1 MMKCL
6 KVVFA
11 IVILVSS
18 AGYGE
23 TFNIE
28 PEFVP
33 DEVLVKFKPGLEAQ
47 SIKAVISG
55 HGAISIKR
63 IPRIDVHVLK
73 VQTEKHNL
81 MGKIR
86 EFQRDPRVAYA
97 EPNYIL
103 HACVEAPND
112 PSFSS
117 QWGLTYIDALSAW
130 DRTTGSSSIVVA
142 IVDTGVDLN
151 HPDLKNK
158 MIAGYDFVNGDN
170 IAQDDDG
177 HGTHCAGIVAAET
190 NNGVGVAGVSWGSKI
205 MPVKV
210 LGPSGGSSS
219 DCAAGIIYATDNGA
233 DVISMSFGGWEPSG
247 YDTTLHDAVKYAYA
261 TGAVLVAA
269 AGNDG
274 WPMSFQYGGY
284 LWQHTPSAYPECIAV
299 AATDTSDRDTWWSNY
314 GSELDVSAPG
324 DNIYST
330 YWAGGSTYAY
340 FSGTSMAAPFVSG
353 LAALILADKPWLS
366 NEEVMYKVRYSA
378 EDANSGT
385 FPGVDDYM
393 GYGRINASVAIIPI
407 EVGR

>member
-1 MMKCL
+1 MNCL
-6 KVVFA
+6 KAVFA
-11 IVILVSS
+11 VVILLSS
-18 AGYGE
+18 TGYGE

-33 DEVLVKFKPGLEAQ
+33 DEVLVKFKPGLETQ

-81 MGKIR
+81 MGKVR

-103 HACVEAPND
+103 HACVETPND
-112 PSFSS
+112 PGFSS
-117 QWGLTYIDALSAW
+117 QWGLAYVDALSAW

-142 IVDTGVDLN
+142 IVDTGVDLS
-151 HPDLKNK
+151 HPDLANK
-158 MIAGYDFVNGDN
+158 VVAGYDFVNGDN
-170 IAQDDDG
+170 IAQDDNG

-190 NNGVGVAGVSWGSKI
+190 NNEVGVAGVSWESKI

-210 LGPSGGSSS
+210 LDSSGSGTFSNIV
-219 DCAAGIIYATDNGA
+219 AGIIYAADNGA
-233 DVISMSFGGWEPSG
+233 DVISMSFGGYVPSG
-247 YDTTLHDAVKYAYA
+247 SATFLYAVQYAYA
-261 TGAVLVAA
+261 AGAVLVAS
-269 AGNDG
+269 AGN
-274 WPMSFQYGGY
+274 GGY
-284 LWQHTPSAYPECIAV
+284 PIDLTPWGYNYICVPAIYDECITV
-299 AATDTSDRDTWWSNY
+299 AATDTSDRNTLWSNY

-340 FSGTSMAAPFVSG
+340 LSGTSMAAPLVSG

-378 EDANSGT
+378 EDVNSET

-393 GYGRINASVAIIPI
+393 GYGRINASIAIIPI
-407 EVGR
+407 EVD